1 MEKKEYMSPETTVV
15 TLALQQLMAFSGGG
29 EGESDPQVDPE
40 EDDTEGGTNRSRRR
54 TYNCWED
61 EELEEE
67 FENEDF

>member
-40 EDDTEGGTNRSRRR
+40 EDNEDGPNRSRRR

-67 FENEDF
+67 FKDEDF